1 MAAGGDGGDG
11 VGVVGGGGGVSGL
24 LSDYADAAV
33 AVYSR
38 VRSEWSD
45 CSDCGVALAARTLR
59 DSATFGRR
67 DAIIVVV
74 LALAWITA
82 RILATSHV
90 FKPLAAKLRLRPQD
104 VAKFPENAWK
114 LVFYLGAW
122 LYSGYL
128 LFMRDYNFFAQPLS
142 AFTGWYV
149 GMEVPSDIHLAYML
163 QGSFYLHSVYGTLCL
178 DTWRRD
184 SPVMILHHI
193 ITLSLI
199 GFSYALRFHNIGLLV
214 LFLHDTSD
222 FLLEFTK
229 VNVYLRHRG
238 GGSERER
245 WVHARIADLGCAAF
259 GSSWFVCRLYWF
271 PLKVVHTTA
280 VTVLTVIPNMP
291 FYFLFNSLL
300 IILTGMNVYW
310 FSFIVAFVA
319 KVLTGQMKEVDDLR
333 EFDVNERVSTGPEG
347 EAATQGERRSRAKR
361 GKGKGE
367 AQENGLQSGGGKK
380 QQ

>member
-1 MAAGGDGGDG
+1 MFHFIFHCSSSNLHLTITEESQTSWTDSQAMSSVPTIAK
-11 VGVVGGGGGVSGL
+11 GL
-24 LSDYADAAV
+24 QSSTCINTLFIPLINECSYMREETGEPGEDA
-33 AVYSR
+33 R
-38 VRSEWSD
+38 VRAWGQR
-45 CSDCGVALAARTLR
+45 CIPH
-59 DSATFGRR
+59 RR
-67 DAIIVVV
+67 DRCLHFAVPH
-74 LALAWITA
+74 
-82 RILATSHV
+82 SH
-90 FKPLAAKLRLRPQD
+90 
-104 VAKFPENAWK
+104 
-114 LVFYLGAW
+114 
-122 LYSGYL
+122 
-128 LFMRDYNFFAQPLS
+128 
-142 AFTGWYV
+142 GWYV